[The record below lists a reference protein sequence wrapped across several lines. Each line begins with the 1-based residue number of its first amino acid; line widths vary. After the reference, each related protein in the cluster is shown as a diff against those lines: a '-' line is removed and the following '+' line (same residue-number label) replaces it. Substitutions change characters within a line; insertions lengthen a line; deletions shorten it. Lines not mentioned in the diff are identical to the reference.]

1 VLLGAAFACAA
12 LAATTVAARGGLS
25 YINLD
30 SFLDDPLGF
39 SVLLVLPAAF
49 AAICLTV
56 AAAPLAV
63 AVNAIVFCFL
73 VGLLEAGAWL
83 IAPAHPVHDDHI
95 EALGEGSFYVSD
107 KTLGYVMAPSVSA
120 RHRGMVAGRQIY
132 DVVYRTDAWG
142 RRETPASAEPKH
154 RFLLFLGG
162 SNTFGWGLS
171 QTETLPYYAGEV
183 AKGYR
188 PYNYGVPGYGP
199 SHGLALARR
208 GGLREQIAEP
218 DGYAIFF
225 LIPDHVGRA
234 VGSSRLSSSWG
245 RHFPCFVESA
255 RGEVV
260 TTGDFVRGRP
270 LTTLAYAIW
279 NKSKLADYF
288 GVELPLWYTTSDYRL
303 TAKILKESSRLLAQ
317 QVNLRG
323 FIVVLGQADND
334 DELRVIHGVRDALA
348 LEGVRYLDYTGLFDW
363 RDIRYRL
370 SEHDYH
376 NSALANRIIATR
388 LVADLMAK
396 NKEPASV
403 SSRSSALA
411 GEISFSWK

>member
-1 VLLGAAFACAA
+1 MNIVVLLSRAPSRRVLLGAAFACAT
-12 LAATTVAARGGLS
+12 LAASTVAARGGLS

-30 SFLDDPLGF
+30 SFLDDPLEF
-39 SVLLVLPAAF
+39 SVLLVLPG
-49 AAICLTV
+49 TV
-56 AAAPLAV
+56 AAACLMASTLPLV
-63 AVNAIVFCFL
+63 VTVNTMVFCFL
-73 VGLLEAGAWL
+73 VALLEAGAWL
-83 IAPAHPVHDDHI
+83 IAPAQPVHDAPI
-95 EALGEGSFYVSD
+95 EALGGGGFYVSD
-107 KTLGYVMAPSVSA
+107 ETFGHVMAPSISA
-120 RHRGMVAGRQIY
+120 RHRGTVNDRRIY

-260 TTGDFVRGRP
+260 TTGDFVHGRP
-270 LTTLAYAIW
+270 LTTLAYALW

-288 GVELPLWYTTSDYRL
+288 GVELPLWYTRSHYRL
-303 TAKILKESSRLLAQ
+303 AAKILKESSRLVAQ
-317 QVNLRG
+317 QVNLLG
-323 FIVVLGQADND
+323 FVVVLGQADND
-334 DELRVIHGVRDALA
+334 GELRVIHGVREALA
-348 LEGVRYLDYTGLFDW
+348 VERVPYLDYTGLFDW
-363 RDIRYRL
+363 RDRRYRL

-388 LVADLMAK
+388 LVPDLTGRK
-396 NKEPASV
+396 
-403 SSRSSALA
+403 
-411 GEISFSWK
+411 